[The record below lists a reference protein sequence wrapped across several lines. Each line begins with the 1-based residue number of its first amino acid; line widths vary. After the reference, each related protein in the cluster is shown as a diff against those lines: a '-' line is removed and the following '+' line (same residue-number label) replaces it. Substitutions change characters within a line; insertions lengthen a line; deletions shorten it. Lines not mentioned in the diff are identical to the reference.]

1 MAKTRNKKRAIN
13 EAVIRNPTVDIR
25 SITIEDLL
33 RILQE
38 KSSVDG
44 NSSGETDV
52 SSKAQILEE
61 KIEVLEQ
68 ELCRKNQIIQSLQE
82 QILAMTTEGNNPAA
96 NMSEDSFTLEENCGK
111 DMDLNISIGKLL
123 QCRDIAKRRAEELG
137 EENPLEKSNCSLPSD
152 LIDSIAV
159 DPPADAK
166 ERIKTPTAIKVQK
179 ERRAYRK
186 RKVAA
191 SSGSVKNMSAW
202 LALAQKETVDK
213 PVVNAKRKRS
223 EEADKAESV
232 EGQET
237 TDLAEGKKDSPWL
250 KIKSFASQHAKELN
264 VILSEN

>member
-44 NSSGETDV
+44 KLSDETDV
-52 SSKAQILEE
+52 SSKEQILEE

-82 QILAMTTEGNNPAA
+82 QIQALKTEVNNPAA

-137 EENPLEKSNCSLPSD
+137 EENPLEKSIMAQIGSNKCSF
-152 LIDSIAV
+152 
-159 DPPADAK
+159 
-166 ERIKTPTAIKVQK
+166 
-179 ERRAYRK
+179 
-186 RKVAA
+186 
-191 SSGSVKNMSAW
+191 
-202 LALAQKETVDK
+202 K
-213 PVVNAKRKRS
+213 PKFQNS
-223 EEADKAESV
+223 NGFS
-232 EGQET
+232 
-237 TDLAEGKKDSPWL
+237 
-250 KIKSFASQHAKELN
+250 
-264 VILSEN
+264 